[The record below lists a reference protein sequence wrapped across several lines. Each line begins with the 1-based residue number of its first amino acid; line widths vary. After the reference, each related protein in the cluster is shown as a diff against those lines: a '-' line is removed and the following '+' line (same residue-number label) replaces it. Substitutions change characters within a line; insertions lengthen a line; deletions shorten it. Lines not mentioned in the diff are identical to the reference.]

1 MILRLG
7 ERVPDVAGTA
17 WVADAATVVGS
28 VTLGEHVGVFYG
40 TVLRGDMQPI
50 TVGDRSNLQDGV
62 VVHTDPGFPVT
73 VGTGVSVGHNA
84 VLHGCTVED
93 DVLVGMGATVLNG
106 ARVGAGSLVGA
117 NALVP
122 EGAQIPPGSL
132 VVGVPAKVRRELTE
146 EERQHIRSNADAYVE
161 LTRSHAED
169 AHPLD
174 A

>member
-1 MILRLG
+1 MIVRLG
-7 ERVPDVAGTA
+7 DHAPEIAETA
-17 WVADAATVVGS
+17 WVADGATVVGA

-40 TVLRGDMQPI
+40 AVLRGDMQPI
-50 TVGDRSNLQDGV
+50 VVGDRSNLQDGV

-73 VGTGVSVGHNA
+73 VGSGVSVGHNA
-84 VLHGCTVED
+84 VLHGCTIED

-122 EGAQIPPGSL
+122 EGAQVPPGSL

-146 EERQHIRSNADAYVE
+146 DEKQHVRSNADVYVE
-161 LTRSHAED
+161 LTRRHAED
-169 AHPLD
+169 ARPVER
-174 A
+174 

>member
-1 MILRLG
+1 MIVRLG
-7 ERVPDVAGTA
+7 ERVPEVAGTA
-17 WVADAATVVGS
+17 WVADGATVVGS

-40 TVLRGDMQPI
+40 AVLRGDMQPI
-50 TVGDRSNLQDGV
+50 TIGDRSNLQDGV

-84 VLHGCTVED
+84 VLHGCTID
-93 DVLVGMGATVLNG
+93 DVLVGMGATVLND
-106 ARVGAGSLVGA
+106 AHVGAGSLIGA

-146 EERQHIRSNADAYVE
+146 DEKQHVRSNADVYVE
-161 LTRSHAED
+161 LARRHAED
-169 AHPLD
+169 AHPISR
-174 A
+174 